1 MSFHFRCPH
10 CNTKLEAEDDW
21 AGLEAVCPKCE
32 QQIVLLQAVD
42 SDQTI
47 SQNQNIS
54 APLSLFTFLRK
65 KWYFWSSCI
74 LILTIVIVGSCY
86 YGSVQPQKVK
96 TPHTSE
102 STAISRQVQR
112 KESPHIPAA
121 TSTSNS
127 DEIIKTTIPIIP
139 DFNKDFPFTWG
150 ASPEDCR
157 KFFKEFKFSHQAD
170 KTTAAYV
177 GLDDEAIERVLVF
190 MRNRLTAVG
199 MRNFTNIPSAK
210 MEKLI
215 PTIFNKYQMIYS
227 SRNEASTETSFF
239 VNENTILNV
248 QLGNNKL
255 FLVLQGY
262 KKVSKDGITLFSFA
276 QSD

>member
-1 MSFHFRCPH
+1 MAFKFRCPA
-10 CNTKLEAEDDW
+10 CNAKLKAEDDW
-21 AGLEAVCPKCE
+21 AGLETVCPKCE
-32 QQIVLLQAVD
+32 QQIVILQAAD
-42 SDQTI
+42 SDQII

-54 APLSLFTFLRK
+54 KSTVISQQNISTATPTPNNSVPLSLFNFLRK

-86 YGSVQPQKVK
+86 YVWSIQPQKAK
-96 TPHTSE
+96 ATHT
-102 STAISRQVQR
+102 
-112 KESPHIPAA
+112 
-121 TSTSNS
+121 

-157 KFFKEFKFSHQAD
+157 KFFKEFKFSHQDD

-177 GLDDEAIERVLVF
+177 GLDGEAIERVLVF

-215 PTIFNKYQMIYS
+215 PTISDKYQMILS
-227 SRNEASTETSFF
+227 SKDGDNIRVSFF
-239 VNENTILNV
+239 VNENTILTA
-248 QLGNNKL
+248 QLSNDKL
-255 FLVLQGY
+255 FLILQGY
-262 KKVSKDGITLFSFA
+262 KKVSKDGTNITLFSFA